1 MIALV
6 GTDAVEC
13 EFTFFHITASGN
25 AAMELYQLRTFAT
38 VADEA
43 NLTRAAKRLHTSQP
57 AVSAQIKALEEEL
70 GVHLFFR
77 TPKGMVLT
85 AEGVKLREHA
95 GQVLATVA
103 AMEREAGAMRGVLR
117 GELRIGINAKPEL
130 LRLAELFTAMRTQHP
145 EVQLHLRQAM
155 TGEVPEKLESGELDA
170 GFMFGEVASER
181 LFASE
186 LRQME
191 MVVAGPPEQ
200 KEELRRV
207 AAKQLGNYSWIITPD
222 NCPFHAVAASFFDR
236 HGITPLQAALVDDE
250 SIIRM
255 MVGNGVGLSFL
266 LREDTLG
273 ASPEE
278 SLAVWDGERLTLPL
292 SIACLA
298 RRQHEPLLQTLLAV
312 LSELRQP
319 QG

>member
-1 MIALV
+1 
-6 GTDAVEC
+6 
-13 EFTFFHITASGN
+13 
-25 AAMELYQLRTFAT
+25 MELYQLRTFAM

-43 NLTRAAKRLHTSQP
+43 NLTKAAKRMHTSQP

-85 AEGVKLREHA
+85 ADGIRLREHA

-103 AMEREAGAMRGVLR
+103 AMEQEADAMRGVLR
-117 GELRIGINAKPEL
+117 GELRIGINAGPEL
-130 LRLAELFTAMRTQHP
+130 LRLAELFAVMQAQHP
-145 EVQLHLRQAM
+145 ELHLHLLQAM

-170 GFMFGEVASER
+170 GFIFGEVASER
-181 LFASE
+181 IFYCE

-191 MVVAGPPEQ
+191 MVVAGPPRQ
-200 KEELRRV
+200 KEELKRI
-207 AAKQLGNYSWIITPD
+207 AAKQLGSYSWIITPD
-222 NCPFHAVAASFFDR
+222 NCPFHEVAASFFDR

-255 MVGNGVGLSFL
+255 MVKNGAGLSFL
-266 LREDTLG
+266 LRQDTLG
-273 ASPEE
+273 TSPEE
-278 SLAVWDGERLTLPL
+278 SLAVWDKEPLTLPL

-298 RRQHEPLLQTLLAV
+298 RRQHEPILQTLLAV
-312 LSELRQP
+312 LSELWQP